1 MPKIT
6 ETSLGELYDRHAPA
20 LLRYAESLT
29 HNQWSAEDLVQ
40 DAFLRAN
47 GAEATF
53 SGPSS
58 QAAWLRQIVKHLFLD
73 ETRRAKI
80 VHTEPLAS
88 ESPGYAT
95 SVENWPDFELHDFA
109 RATLARLP
117 LKQRQV
123 LELSLAGFRG
133 PEIAKHLDLTP
144 GYIRVLAHRA
154 RQTNRQAQN
163 RKETTMIEEPYLPG
177 DTVVRFHQL
186 YGQFGEP
193 LVVLKAPTKRGR
205 LTLVRYPDVATQKID
220 ALELWRDNESVRQ
233 MAALRAEAWR
243 LTKEFANLPAN
254 ERQKPESPAYQ
265 AAVKAMISAK
275 MTERQFRAEM
285 SKHHPYR
292 TTFRRGSL
300 TLNGR
305 LSPQK
310 ETIDAKPE
318 LQNLR
323 FEFLPLA
330 GYIQQRLGMGNDL
343 AQLLREISVLEPPD
357 WPLRT
362 ALKAALATKQP
373 LASSLLAE
381 AQKTSFESLQ
391 SLLILLAQALSQPDH
406 FITQQALG
414 TYRNEHLKLFYRYRN
429 DWVG

>member
-6 ETSLGELYDRHAPA
+6 ECELAELYDRHAPA
-20 LLRYAESLT
+20 LLRYAENLT

-53 SGPSS
+53 DSLAS
-58 QAAWLRQIVKHLFLD
+58 QTAWLRQIVKHLFLD
-73 ETRRAKI
+73 EMRRAKI
-80 VHTEPLAS
+80 VRTEPLES
-88 ESPGYAT
+88 ELLGQTT
-95 SVENWPDFELHDFA
+95 SVKDWPDFELNDFA
-109 RATLARLP
+109 RVILARLP

-133 PEIAKHLDLTP
+133 PEIAKRLGLKS

-163 RKETTMIEEPYLPG
+163 RKEIFMIQEPYLPG
-177 DTVVRFHQL
+177 DTLIRFHQL

-205 LTLVRYPDVATQKID
+205 LTLVRYPDGSTQKID
-220 ALELWRDNESVRQ
+220 ALKLWRDHEGVRK

-243 LTKEFANLPAN
+243 LTKEFANLPQDQRY
-254 ERQKPESPAYQ
+254 EPESPAYR
-265 AAVKAMISAK
+265 AAISAMIEARV
-275 MTERQFRAEM
+275 TERQVRAEM
-285 SKHHPYR
+285 SKYHPYR
-292 TTFRRGSL
+292 ATFRRGSL

-318 LQNLR
+318 LYNLR
-323 FEFLPLA
+323 AEFLPLA
-330 GYIQQRLGMGNDL
+330 YYIQQRLGMGDDL
-343 AQLLREISVLEPPD
+343 VQLLKEISVLEPPH
-357 WPLRT
+357 WPFRT
-362 ALKAALATKQP
+362 ALKAALAANQP
-373 LASSLLAE
+373 LVTALFAE
-381 AQKTSFESLQ
+381 SEHAQFESLQ
-391 SLLILLAQALSQPDH
+391 SLLILLAQALSQPDR

-414 TYRNEHLKLFYRYRN
+414 TYRNEHLKLFYDLRD
-429 DWVG
+429 DWVD